1 MTVEKT
7 TKLIHIGDYA
17 AEVEIDLIYEDGMWS
32 PSMSH
37 DDALKI
43 DRVRDALETGDLR
56 AAGLDAKVF
65 KLKQVA

>member
-17 AEVEIDLIYEDGMWS
+17 AEVEIDLIYEDDMWS

-37 DDALKI
+37 EDALKI

-56 AAGLDAKVF
+56 AASLDAKVF